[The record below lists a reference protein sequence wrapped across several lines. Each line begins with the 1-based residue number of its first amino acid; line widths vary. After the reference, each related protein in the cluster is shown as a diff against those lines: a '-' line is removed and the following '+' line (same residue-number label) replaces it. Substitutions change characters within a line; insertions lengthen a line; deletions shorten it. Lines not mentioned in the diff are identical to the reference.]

1 MNQEQELTK
10 EEFQKII
17 QDKFFKWTSNTNKTI
32 DYWLLSLHD
41 WTQQEYNKLQIK
53 NDYYIIYSDGKHTAK
68 DGFLTYQDAK
78 AYMDKELQVGG
89 VFEGMTPNELEI
101 HKK

>member
-1 MNQEQELTK
+1 MNQEKELTK
-10 EEFQKII
+10 EEFQEII
-17 QDKFFKWTSNTNKTI
+17 TNKFFSWATNNPKTL
-32 DYWLLSLHD
+32 DSWLLSLET
-41 WTQQEYNKLQIK
+41 WTKLEYNKKQTR
-53 NDYYIIYSDGKHTAK
+53 DGYYIIFTDGKNTAK

-78 AYMDKELQVGG
+78 AYIARELQVGG